1 MPAKKPADLVVRHET
16 LEEKNQRISAEN
28 ANKTGRNLPSSA
40 PKELKGHTFARESWR
55 RLMREFESLKAERV
69 DSQDRDLLIAYCL
82 TLEEEQD
89 LLDMRSA
96 ALADWKDRRED
107 VVLHRRHMID
117 YKPASE
123 DATWVELSKQL
134 VQIVNKVQLAYK
146 TVLDIDARLDRKR
159 ASLLSYQQQMYLTP
173 RSRAGVVPERAE
185 EEDPLDEMEKLLG
198 DPTIQF
204 EAIVNKVGGHAV

>member
-16 LEEKNQRISAEN
+16 LEEKKQRISAEI

-89 LLDMRSA
+89 LLVMRSA

-107 VVLHRRHMID
+107 VLMHRKHMADYDREGETWDVL
-117 YKPASE
+117 A
-123 DATWVELSKQL
+123 KQL
-134 VQIVNKVQLAYK
+134 LQIVNKVQLAYK

-159 ASLLSYQQQMYLTP
+159 SSLREYQQQMYLTP

-185 EEDPLDEMEKLLG
+185 EEDQLDEMEKLLG
-198 DPTIQF
+198 DPTTQF
-204 EAIVNKVGGHAV
+204 EAIINGGKHAV

>member
-16 LEEKNQRISAEN
+16 LEEKNQRISAEI
-28 ANKTGRNLPSSA
+28 ANKTGRNLPASA
-40 PKELKGHTFARESWR
+40 PKELKGHTYARESWR

-89 LLDMRSA
+89 LLTMRAA

-107 VVLHRRHMID
+107 VLMHRRHMVD
-117 YKPASE
+117 YKENE
-123 DATWVELSKQL
+123 DDSWDVLAKQL

-159 ASLLSYQQQMYLTP
+159 SSLLGYQQQMYLTP
-173 RSRAGVVPERAE
+173 RSRAGVVPERAD
-185 EEDPLDEMEKLLG
+185 EEDQLDEMEKLLG
-198 DPTIQF
+198 DPTVQF
-204 EAIVNKVGGHAV
+204 EAIVNKGSHAV

>member
-16 LEEKNQRISAEN
+16 LEEKNQRLSAEI

-89 LLDMRSA
+89 LLVMRSA

-107 VVLHRRHMID
+107 VLMHRRHMAD
-117 YKPASE
+117 YDRE
-123 DATWVELSKQL
+123 CETWDVLAKQL
-134 VQIVNKVQLAYK
+134 LQIVNKVQLAYK

-159 ASLLSYQQQMYLTP
+159 SSLREYQQQMYLTP

-185 EEDPLDEMEKLLG
+185 EEDQLDEMEKLLG
-198 DPTIQF
+198 DPTTQF
-204 EAIVNKVGGHAV
+204 EAIINGGKHAV

>member
-16 LEEKNQRISAEN
+16 LEEKNQRISAEI
-28 ANKTGRNLPSSA
+28 ANKTGRNLPASA
-40 PKELKGHTFARESWR
+40 PKELKGHTYARESWR

-89 LLDMRSA
+89 LLPMRAA

-107 VVLHRRHMID
+107 VLMHRRHMVD
-117 YKPASE
+117 YKENE
-123 DATWVELSKQL
+123 DDSWDVLAKQL

-159 ASLLSYQQQMYLTP
+159 SSLLGYQQQMYLTP
-173 RSRAGVVPERAE
+173 RSRAGVVPERAD
-185 EEDPLDEMEKLLG
+185 EEDQLDEMEKLLG
-198 DPTIQF
+198 DPTVQF
-204 EAIVNKVGGHAV
+204 EAIVNKGSHAV

>member
-16 LEEKNQRISAEN
+16 LDEKNQRISAEN
-28 ANKTGRNLPSSA
+28 ANKTGRNLPTSA

-55 RLMREFESLKAERV
+55 RLMREFDSLKAERV

-89 LLDMRSA
+89 LLVMRSA
-96 ALADWKDRRED
+96 ALSDWKDRRED
-107 VVLHRRHMID
+107 VLMHRRHMVD
-117 YKPASE
+117 YKDSE
-123 DATWVELSKQL
+123 GDTWEVLAKQL
-134 VQIVNKVQLAYK
+134 VQIVNKVQAAYK

-159 ASLLSYQQQMYLTP
+159 SSLLGYQQQMYLTP

-198 DPTIQF
+198 DPTAQF
-204 EAIVNKVGGHAV
+204 EAIVNKGGGHAV

>member
-16 LEEKNQRISAEN
+16 LEEKNQRISAEI

-89 LLDMRSA
+89 LLVMRSA

-107 VVLHRRHMID
+107 VLMHRKHMAD
-117 YKPASE
+117 YDRE
-123 DATWVELSKQL
+123 GETWDMLAKQL
-134 VQIVNKVQLAYK
+134 LQIVNKVQLAYK

-159 ASLLSYQQQMYLTP
+159 SSLREYQQQMYLTP

-185 EEDPLDEMEKLLG
+185 EEDQLDEMEKLLG
-198 DPTIQF
+198 DPTTQF
-204 EAIVNKVGGHAV
+204 EAIINGGKHAV